1 MVYNPHIS
9 CIAIDDE
16 PRALRLIESYCDRI
30 PSVSLLESFN
40 NPIEAYD
47 YLKNNLPDIIF
58 IDINMPEFSGIQ
70 LIKNLEKKP
79 LVIFTTAYSKYAV
92 ESYSLEAIDYLLKP
106 YDFERFNQAVQKAKK
121 HLDMLGSK
129 TMSKISE
136 GDSITVKVDYKS
148 LKIKLQDI
156 THIEAMDNYVKIFTE
171 SKCHIVLRSLKSTLE
186 ELPDDQFIQ
195 VHKSYVVSLGKI
207 DYFMNNRIS
216 IGHFEIPVGRVYLN
230 KFRNLLQG

>member
-1 MVYNPHIS
+1 MIHTPRIT

-30 PSVSLLESFN
+30 PSLSLLESFN
-40 NPIEAYD
+40 NPIEAYS

-106 YDFERFNQAVQKAKK
+106 YEFERFNQAVQKARKQ
-121 HLDMLGSK
+121 LNLMGSRA
-129 TMSKISE
+129 IPE
-136 GDSITVKVDYKS
+136 AAVGDSITVKIDYKN

-156 THIEAMDNYVKIFTE
+156 THIEAMDNYVKIFTD
-171 SKCHIVLRSLKSTLE
+171 SKCHIVLRSLKSMIE
-186 ELPDDQFIQ
+186 ELPCDQFIQ
-195 VHKSYVVSLGKI
+195 VHKSFVVSLSKI
-207 DYFMNNRIS
+207 DYFMNNRIA
-216 IGHFEIPVGRVYLN
+216 IGHYEIPIGRVYLN
-230 KFRNLLQG
+230 KFRDLLQG

>member
-1 MVYNPHIS
+1 MVYNPHIT

-30 PSVSLLESFN
+30 PSLSLLESFN
-40 NPIEAYD
+40 NPIEAYS

-92 ESYSLEAIDYLLKP
+92 ESYSLEAVDYLLKP

-121 HLDMLGSK
+121 QLSLTSSK
-129 TMSKISE
+129 MIPKVAE
-136 GDSITVKVDYKS
+136 GDSITVKIDYKS

-156 THIEAMDNYVKIFTE
+156 IYLEAMDNYVKIFTAN
-171 SKCHIVLRSLKSTLE
+171 KCHIVLRSLKSMLE
-186 ELPDDQFIQ
+186 ELPGDQFIQ
-195 VHKSYVVSLGKI
+195 VHKSFVVALSKI
-207 DYFMNNRIS
+207 DYFMNNRIT
-216 IGHFEIPVGRVYLN
+216 IGHSEIPIGRVYL
-230 KFRNLLQG
+230 KKIRDLLQG